1 MGNNDT
7 ESAAQEQQNN
17 TTDKEN
23 SQAPQENESHSSES
37 SQTNGEANS
46 SDSAQEAT
54 SQEEKATQEE
64 KGESKQ
70 DKQSKQDSKSEREAA
85 QSDDSQEESD
95 DDVDDVDDQLPAK
108 FRAKLSKKNREAANL
123 RSRLNEETA
132 RADRA
137 EVAMASGLPA
147 EALKF
152 LTGATRDELEKNAED
167 LLVMLG
173 TNGRVTPNSLPRE
186 TAMADGQSKGT
197 VPGSVEELDSIGSR
211 MYSH

>member
-23 SQAPQENESHSSES
+23 SQTPQENESHSSES

-46 SDSAQEAT
+46 SDNAQEAT
-54 SQEEKATQEE
+54 SQEEKAAQEE

-70 DKQSKQDSKSEREAA
+70 DKQDSKSARESA
-85 QSDDSQEESD
+85 QSDDSQEELD
-95 DDVDDVDDQLPAK
+95 DDVDDVDNQLPAK

-137 EVAMASGLPA
+137 EVAMAAGLPA

-152 LTGATRDELEKNAED
+152 LTGATREELEKNAED

>member
-1 MGNNDT
+1 MGNNDN

-23 SQAPQENESHSSES
+23 SQTPQENESHSSES

-46 SDSAQEAT
+46 SDSAQE
-54 SQEEKATQEE
+54 EKAAQEE

-137 EVAMASGLPA
+137 EVAMAAGLPA

-152 LTGATRDELEKNAED
+152 LTGATREELEKNAED